1 MQINP
6 QEIKNI
12 LVVRNDRFGEFLLN
26 IPALRALRETFKGAK
41 IILAVDPYV
50 RELAEAI
57 PFVDEVVEGSQKN
70 HSLSDKF
77 KFIGNLRKKNIDM
90 AVMLNPSKEFN
101 IITFFA
107 GIPIR
112 AGYARKCGFFL
123 NLKMKDK
130 KHAGEKHEVEYNLE
144 LVRLV
149 GADTH
154 DFSLSLKI
162 DDSII
167 SGLGDDLNCKSYSTI
182 VAIHPW
188 TSDPVKQW
196 SLEKFKE
203 LALKL
208 LGYQGLKV
216 VIVGGKEEAGKSSE
230 IFAGFGSGVLN
241 LTGKTTLLQLAVV
254 LKRCKL
260 LISGDSGPV
269 HLASAVGTPVLALFR
284 NDIPG
289 KTSKRW
295 GPWGAGHAVIEKRK
309 LSDINVDEVFYKT
322 KEMIER

>member
-26 IPALRALRETFKGAK
+26 IQALRALRETFKGAK
-41 IILAVDPYV
+41 IILVVDPYV
-50 RELAEAI
+50 RELAEAV
-57 PFVDEVVEGSQKN
+57 PFVDEVVEVSQKN
-70 HSLSDKF
+70 HSLSDKV
-77 KFIGNLRKKNIDM
+77 KFIGDLRKKNIDM

-167 SGLGDDLNCKSYSTI
+167 SGLGDYLKCKSYSTI

-196 SLEKFKE
+196 PLEKFRE
-203 LALKL
+203 LAIKMLK
-208 LGYQGLKV
+208 YPNLKV
-216 VIVGGKEEAGKSSE
+216 IIVGGSEEADKSKE
-230 IFAGFGSGVLN
+230 IFGNIGANAVD
-241 LTGKTTLLQLAVV
+241 LTGKTTLLQLAAI
-254 LKRCKL
+254 LKKSKL

-269 HLASAVGTPVLALFR
+269 HLACAVGTPVLALFR

-295 GPWGAGHAVIEKRK
+295 GPWGVGHAVIEKRS
-309 LSDINVDEVFYKT
+309 LFDINVDEVFYKA
-322 KEMIER
+322 KEMMER

>member
-41 IILAVDPYV
+41 IILVVDPHV

-57 PFVDEVVEGSQKN
+57 PFVDEVVEGGQKN
-70 HSLSDKF
+70 HSLSDKV
-77 KFIGNLRKKNIDM
+77 KLIGNLRKKSIDI
-90 AVMLNPSKEFN
+90 AVLLNPSKEFN

-123 NLKMKDK
+123 NLKIKDN
-130 KHAGEKHEVEYNLE
+130 KHTGEKHEVEYNLE

-167 SGLGDDLNCKSYSTI
+167 SGLGDYLKCKSYSTI

-196 SLEKFKE
+196 PLENFRE
-203 LALKL
+203 LAIKL
-208 LGYQGLKV
+208 LGYHKLKV
-216 VIVGGKEEAGKSSE
+216 VIVGGNEEADKSRE
-230 IFAGFGSGVLN
+230 IFAALGPGVLN
-241 LTGKTTLLQLAVV
+241 LTGKTNLLQLAAI
-254 LKRCKL
+254 LKKSKL

-269 HLASAVGTPVLALFR
+269 HLACSVGTLVLALFR

-295 GPWGAGHAVIEKRK
+295 GPWGAGHAVIEKRS
-309 LSDINVDEVFYKT
+309 LSDINVDEVFYKA
-322 KEMIER
+322 KEMMER